1 MFFSARPGKSRRK
14 GAASSIRVESL
25 EVRSLLTTYGLP
37 WADPRSLSISFPGEG
52 TPIGGTGNNI
62 RQTLDTVAT
71 RGAWQQAA
79 LKAFQTWAEVANI
92 NVGLVGD
99 RSDAFGAAG
108 LASNDPRFGEF
119 RIGSFSQTN
128 VLANAVP
135 WQPVAG
141 TWSGDILLNSDVQWY
156 LGHSQSQQ
164 PPGGSGYELR
174 TVILHEAG
182 NALGLSDVQQSGQVM
197 SANYTNPRWTLQSA
211 DITAIQAIYG
221 ARVDIFE
228 TSAND
233 SRATA
238 TPIIFSAAE
247 SAAGRAIRSGSLN
260 TATDSDFY
268 SFTVPANQTSATV
281 TVWASGISLLESRL
295 TVRKAQGGVLASDAV
310 QSVFQNNGRVSLQGL
325 IPGET
330 YFIGVESQA
339 GSDFRVGDYK
349 VDVDYRAAGQL
360 PSIIPQ
366 NHDAAKYDGKQRLQ
380 NADSISTAQL
390 FGSVLVDSESGQND
404 RLMTAQALTSVP
416 GFIAQSRYE
425 ATGAIATAVDR
436 DLYTIVAPAGAIG
449 SLNIALSALGTIR
462 PDLTVVVMNQAGDR
476 LASQLR
482 AGSNGQ
488 QTLVVP
494 NAVAGQTYV
503 VGVWQRAGAVQS
515 TGNYLLTAD
524 FSTDAV
530 QMQTLTEQ
538 TLAVGTVDYALLS
551 SNKSQLFRFDLTTL
565 SPSAAKATVISIID
579 VRTQQQVGTV
589 SAAGGSTG
597 SVFVW
602 LPAGDYIIATRVY
615 VQSSTVTG
623 PVTYRL
629 TADVVSDDDGP
640 GYTDPTMP
648 PPPSEQP
655 PYTYNEN
662 PQGDPVVPT
671 LPGPDDDPF
680 YQIPWWE
687 IVERYFE
694 TLFNQ

>member
-14 GAASSIRVESL
+14 GTASSIRVESL

-62 RQTLDTVAT
+62 RQTLDTVAA
-71 RGAWQQAA
+71 RGAWQKAA

-228 TSAND
+228 TSVND

-247 SAAGRAIRSGSLN
+247 SAAGRAVRSGSLN
-260 TATDSDFY
+260 TPADLDFY

-325 IPGET
+325 NPGET

-349 VDVDYRAAGQL
+349 IDVDYRAAGQL

-366 NHDAAKYDGKQRLQ
+366 NHDAAKYNGKQRLQ

-404 RLMTAQALTSVP
+404 RMTTAQALTSVP

-449 SLNIALSALGTIR
+449 SLNITLSALGTIR

-589 SAAGGSTG
+589 SATGGVTG

-629 TADVVSDDDGP
+629 MADVVSDDDGP

-655 PYTYNEN
+655 PYTYNEK